1 MDPFRKRPLRT
12 HALLLA
18 WCSTGA
24 GLLGAPE
31 PETHPAVKDLNTPR
45 EFPAISSREQ
55 WRGRASEIREHIL
68 VSCGLWPMPAR
79 APLNPH
85 IFGKI
90 ERDGYSVEKV
100 YIQTM
105 PGFYLAGN
113 LYRPL
118 GRGPGPFP
126 GILNPHGHWK
136 EGRLTDTKD
145 GSAAARCINFARQ
158 GMVAFTYDMVGY
170 NDTHFANASA
180 DKASYD
186 NHRSF

>member
-12 HALLLA
+12 LALLLA
-18 WCSTGA
+18 WFSTGA

-31 PETHPAVKDLNTPR
+31 PETHSAVKDLNTPR

-79 APLNPH
+79 VPLNPH

-90 ERDGYSVEKV
+90 ERNGYSVEKV

-105 PGFYLAGN
+105 PGFYLAGEV
-113 LYRPL
+113 LDL
-118 GRGPGPFP
+118 DGPIG
-126 GILNPHGHWK
+126 
-136 EGRLTDTKD
+136 
-145 GSAAARCINFARQ
+145 
-158 GMVAFTYDMVGY
+158 GY
-170 NDTHFANASA
+170 NFQVAWSTGWLAGTKSAEGSRRFAEA
-180 DKASYD
+180 
-186 NHRSF
+186 